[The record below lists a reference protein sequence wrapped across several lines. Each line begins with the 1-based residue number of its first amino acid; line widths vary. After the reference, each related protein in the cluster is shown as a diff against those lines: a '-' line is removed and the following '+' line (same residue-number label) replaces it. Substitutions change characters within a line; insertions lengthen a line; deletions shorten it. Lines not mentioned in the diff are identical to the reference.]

1 MGELSSTI
9 NQRLS
14 EAYESLRAARA
25 EGDTYLTDTHQ
36 AEIDD
41 LRRIAQDHGIEPQRP
56 HAVT

>member
-25 EGDTYLTDTHQ
+25 EGDAYLTDTHQ

-41 LRRIAQDHGIEPQRP
+41 LRRIAQEHGIVTPRL
-56 HAVT
+56 HAC

>member
-25 EGDTYLTDTHQ
+25 ADDQYLTDAHQ

-41 LRRIAQDHGIEPQRP
+41 LLRIADDHGIEARRMS
-56 HAVT
+56 A